1 MRSAT
6 VVARACL
13 SALFVATVGC
23 HDTTS
28 PSSPPPAEATLTVTT
43 TPDFEGRVT
52 KAEYE
57 SAYGP
62 GHGLYQQWNFW
73 VAIPQA
79 TGLDPRVV
87 LPVSGPVFLRQ
98 SGRLVAAA
106 ASEIRAG
113 DTIQVW
119 HTPGYGYG
127 CLQTPPDPPVCTEPV
142 YTATQI
148 VIVR

>member
-23 HDTTS
+23 HDATS
-28 PSSPPPAEATLTVTT
+28 PSSPPPDEATLAVTT

-52 KAEYE
+52 KTEYE
-57 SAYGP
+57 SAIGP
-62 GHGLYQQWNFW
+62 AGPYAQWNFW

-79 TGLDPRVV
+79 NGLDPRVV
-87 LPVSGPVFLRQ
+87 LPLKRPVFLRQ
-98 SGRLVAAA
+98 SGRLVASD
-106 ASEIRAG
+106 ASRIQVG
-113 DTIQVW
+113 DDVQVW

-127 CLQTPPDPPVCTEPV
+127 CLQTLPDPPVCTEFV
-142 YTATQI
+142 YTAMQV